1 MGQNANSPDSLSG
14 RGLGM
19 DFTTV
24 YYVLAGLLILV
35 GIAGTVLPALP
46 GLPLVFAGML
56 LAAWAGGFE
65 QVGWIT
71 LTVLGLL
78 TVVSMG
84 VDFLA
89 TAMGAKRVG
98 ASKLALAG
106 AVIGTF
112 AGLFF
117 GPIGLFAGPFVGALG
132 GELIHSRQLAHATK
146 VGVGTWVGILVGT
159 VLKLGLAFAMVAL
172 FVAAWIL

>member
-1 MGQNANSPDSLSG
+1 
-14 RGLGM
+14 M
-19 DFTTV
+19 DYQV
-24 YYVLAGLLILV
+24 VLYVVAGLLVLV
-35 GIAGTVLPALP
+35 GIAGVVLPALP

-65 QVGWIT
+65 QVGWPM

-78 TVVSMG
+78 TLLSLG

-89 TAMGAKRVG
+89 TSMGARRVG
-98 ASKLALAG
+98 ASRLAIVG

-117 GPIGLFAGPFVGALG
+117 GIVGLFVGPFVGALV
-132 GELIHSRQLAHATK
+132 GELVHVRKLGQATR
-146 VGVGTWVGILVGT
+146 VGFGTWFGILVGV
-159 VLKLGLAFAMVAL
+159 VLKLGLAFAMLGLFAL
-172 FVAAWIL
+172 AWFV